1 MSTPVGPSPGR
12 KALARRTWTDEDACM
27 ADDFEQDA
35 RDADPIGDHRELSR
49 RECWELIRGEQYGRL
64 ALVGPDGPEIFP
76 VNVVVDHA
84 TIVFR
89 TAEGAKVDA
98 IRADPR
104 TSFEVDGTDDNGQVW
119 SVVVKGTANEID
131 SGTDGIAATELGV
144 TPWQEG
150 PKPIFVRVVPT
161 TVTGRRFDRVAQ
173 AAWRVDPAP
182 PPRSSPPES

>member
-1 MSTPVGPSPGR
+1 
-12 KALARRTWTDEDACM
+12 M
-27 ADDFEQDA
+27 ADDLEQDV
-35 RDADPIGDHRELSR
+35 RSDADPSAGHRELSR

-64 ALVGPDGPEIFP
+64 AVVGADGPEIFP

-104 TSFEVDGTDDNGQVW
+104 TTFEVDGTDVGGQVW
-119 SVVVKGTANEID
+119 SVVVKGTASEIE
-131 SGTDGIAATELGV
+131 GGAEGIAATELGV

-173 AAWRVDPAP
+173 AAWRVDPQP
-182 PPRSSPPES
+182 PPRPSPLEC